1 MEAKPLQHDKAATA
15 AASKDVTGDV
25 PSVTL
30 FKGDR
35 RNVPCHIS
43 NRVATAVLAA
53 TGAAILLAVVIAG
66 LVLMPEA
73 QATDLDAR

>member
-1 MEAKPLQHDKAATA
+1 MPVEAKRLQHDKAGAA

-30 FKGDR
+30 FKCDR

-43 NRVATAVLAA
+43 NRMATAILAVA
-53 TGAAILLAVVIAG
+53 GGTILLAVVIA
-66 LVLMPEA
+66 
-73 QATDLDAR
+73 